1 MEKLSNNKLKST
13 PNQKEAI
20 KFQNLLD
27 FSIYNLLGSFWNL
40 MASFWLGV
48 LFNLLFDSFSI
59 THKDRKSIENLKNR
73 EFESLR
79 PRVWREIAEKIRKLE
94 KTASLRGISVYIH
107 NGKISIY
114 HLKSVHI
121 MNF

>member
-1 MEKLSNNKLKST
+1 
-13 PNQKEAI
+13 
-20 KFQNLLD
+20 
-27 FSIYNLLGSFWNL
+27 

-79 PRVWREIAEKIRKLE
+79 PRIWREIAEKNPRVRE
-94 KTASLRGISVYIH
+94 NREFGTEPMHTEIS
-107 NGKISIY
+107 
-114 HLKSVHI
+114 
-121 MNF
+121 

>member
-1 MEKLSNNKLKST
+1 M
-13 PNQKEAI
+13 
-20 KFQNLLD
+20 
-27 FSIYNLLGSFWNL
+27 
-40 MASFWLGV
+40 V

-59 THKDRKSIENLKNR
+59 THKDRKNIENLKNC

-79 PRVWREIAEKIRKLE
+79 PRVWREIAEKKHEFE

-114 HLKSVHI
+114 VPFKISTYYEFLVAMKWKLKQCVI
-121 MNF
+121 FITNVTL